1 MFIYTAIFRVTL
13 RGYANEMSAVVKCA
27 LMLKVSVQ
35 FGLCTRCACES
46 SVSALH
52 KPLIAIHTH
61 MFGIGISTHTYT
73 NIGTLQSAHL
83 MCINGGLHILHML
96 TP

>member
-1 MFIYTAIFRVTL
+1 MRKTSVFIYTAIFRVTL

-61 MFGIGISTHTYT
+61 MFGIGISTDYIH
-73 NIGTLQSAHL
+73 
-83 MCINGGLHILHML
+83 
-96 TP
+96 